1 VDLAKEMVDMIIY
14 QASYNAN
21 SKTIT
26 TCKDMIDATINM
38 VR

>member
-1 VDLAKEMVDMIIY
+1 MITY

-26 TCKDMIDATINM
+26 TSAELLNTAVNM

>member
-1 VDLAKEMVDMIIY
+1 VDLAKQMVDMIIY

-26 TCKDMIDATINM
+26 TSSQMIDTSINM